1 MSANATLAEMA
12 FYRTERPILIAQGVT
27 DYEQQCVL
35 LKRRWEAI
43 QTLMPDAAPAPA
55 AAAPVTEVPFD
66 APLSASEMRDY
77 GLVLRRVEASDPAKI
92 QYMYVEVQ
100 DVDPEPVAT
109 APPPSICGKRKAVG
123 ECSSAPAAKHQPN
136 LFNRLMGHLKKDTLQ
151 NICEDLDVPVSG
163 NKDELISRIA
173 ETLR

>member
-12 FYRTERPILIAQGVT
+12 FYRTERPNLIAQGIV
-27 DYEQQCVL
+27 DYDQQCIL

-43 QTLMPDAAPAPA
+43 QTLMPDAAAAPA
-55 AAAPVTEVPFD
+55 AAAPVHEVAFET
-66 APLSASEMRDY
+66 PLSASEMRDH
-77 GLVLRRVEASDPAKI
+77 GLVLRRVDATNPVKI

-100 DVDPEPVAT
+100 DVNPEPAVT
-109 APPPSICGKRKAVG
+109 ALPPAVCGKRKAVG
-123 ECSSAPAAKHQPN
+123 ECSSAPAAKQSN
-136 LFNRLMGHLKKDTLQ
+136 LFNKLMVHLKKDTLQ

-163 NKDELISRIA
+163 NKDELISRIT

>member
-1 MSANATLAEMA
+1 MPSKLAEMA
-12 FYRTERPILIAQGVT
+12 FYRTERPILIAQGIV
-27 DYEQQCVL
+27 DYDQQCTL

-66 APLSASEMRDY
+66 APLSASEMREY
-77 GLVLRRVEASDPAKI
+77 GLVLRRVDAANPAKI

-100 DVDPEPVAT
+100 DVDAEPAVT
-109 APPPSICGKRKAVG
+109 ERPPAICGKRKAVG

-151 NICEDLDVPVSG
+151 NICEDLKEPVSG
-163 NKDELISRIA
+163 NKEELIMRIA
-173 ETLR
+173 DAM

>member
-12 FYRTERPILIAQGVT
+12 FYRTERPILISQGIV
-27 DYEQQCVL
+27 DYDQQCTL

-66 APLSASEMRDY
+66 APLSASEMREY
-77 GLVLRRVEASDPAKI
+77 GLVLRRVYAANPDKI

-100 DVDPEPVAT
+100 DVDPEPAVT
-109 APPPSICGKRKAVG
+109 APAPAICGKRKAVG
-123 ECSSAPAAKHQPN
+123 ECSSAPAAKQPN
-136 LFNRLMGHLKKDTLQ
+136 LFNRLMVHLKKDTLQ

>member
-12 FYRTERPILIAQGVT
+12 FYRTERPIMIAQGVT

-92 QYMYVEVQ
+92 QYMYVE
-100 DVDPEPVAT
+100 PVAT

>member
-27 DYEQQCVL
+27 DYEQQCLL
-35 LKRRWEAI
+35 LKRRWDAI
-43 QTLMPDAAPAPA
+43 QTLMAGAAAAPA

-77 GLVLRRVEASDPAKI
+77 GLVLRRVNASNSANI

-100 DVDPEPVAT
+100 DVDPEPVVT

-123 ECSSAPAAKHQPN
+123 ECSSAPAAKQPN
-136 LFNRLMGHLKKDTLQ
+136 LFNRLMVHLKKDTLQ
-151 NICEDLDVPVSG
+151 NICEDLGVPVFG